1 MGNER
6 GMTLIET
13 LLVVAVASLA
23 LMATAAYS
31 VPWIAREKMRGA
43 VYDVQLYM
51 QLARVEAV
59 SRNTDCRM
67 VVDTASGTLQ
77 VLDSIG
83 TAGIYDDI
91 LLYQRSLPDSVEFN
105 RPDIGSAVTLAQIG
119 GSDSYQAIFTSN
131 GTVTSGIGEVVI
143 HGGEQYGKVSVYGAG
158 GTQVEKWN
166 NGAWHVGS

>member
-1 MGNER
+1 MRNEK

-13 LLVVAVASLA
+13 LLVVALASLV
-23 LMATAAYS
+23 LIATAAYS

-43 VYDVQLYM
+43 VYDVQLYL

-67 VVDTASGTLQ
+67 VVDTSGGIIQ
-77 VLDSIG
+77 VLDSNG
-83 TAGIYDDI
+83 TSNTADDL
-91 LLYQRSLPDSVEFN
+91 LLYTRNLPTSIEFDRPDS
-105 RPDIGSAVTLAQIG
+105 GSAVTLAQIG
-119 GSDSYQAIFTSN
+119 STDSYQAIFASN
-131 GTVTSGIGEVVI
+131 GTVTTGIGEVVI

-158 GTQVEKWN
+158 GTQVEKWT

>member
-1 MGNER
+1 MRNEK

-67 VVDTASGTLQ
+67 VLDTSGGTIQ
-77 VLDSIG
+77 VLDSNG
-83 TAGIYDDI
+83 TTTTVDDI
-91 LLYQRSLPDSVEFN
+91 LLYSRSLPTSIAFA
-105 RPDIGSAVTLAQIG
+105 RPGGGSAVTLSQIG
-119 GSDSYQAIFTSN
+119 STDSYQAIFTSN

-143 HGGEQYGKVSVYGAG
+143 HGAEQYGKVSVYGAG
-158 GTQVEKWN
+158 GTQVEKWT